1 MKIGIDVTSLTGGRG
16 PARYT
21 EEILLSLSQHSAR
34 DDIFYLYTPYK
45 INKIQ
50 YRENFVHR
58 HLPTKAPWPWLNAI
72 LPLHAIKDDID
83 LMFFPANDFWLFP
96 FKRTVVTIHDMA
108 SYTYLYR
115 YQKRLIDRLQI
126 KLQAKRLRR
135 VALSVITGSQYSL
148 GQIRFI
154 TGVPHKKI
162 NVVPYGIRQDLFF
175 INNRNKSNYILYV
188 GGFDKRKNLERL
200 LKAYRKIINEGN
212 NIKMILAGSS
222 GENDK
227 LYYNME
233 SLIKENRLEGKAI
246 IKYNPSDKEL
256 IELYNTALLLV
267 MPSIIEGF
275 GLPVLEAMACGC
287 PVVCSHAAS
296 LPEVGGD
303 AAVYFDPYDVD
314 DMVQKIGMVLKDN
327 KLRNKMIIKGK
338 QQINK
343 FSWDEAGRRVYKI
356 LVNSCLG

>member
-1 MKIGIDVTSLTGGRG
+1 M
-16 PARYT
+16 
-21 EEILLSLSQHSAR
+21 
-34 DDIFYLYTPYK
+34 
-45 INKIQ
+45 
-50 YRENFVHR
+50 
-58 HLPTKAPWPWLNAI
+58 
-72 LPLHAIKDDID
+72 
-83 LMFFPANDFWLFP
+83 
-96 FKRTVVTIHDMA
+96 
-108 SYTYLYR
+108 
-115 YQKRLIDRLQI
+115 
-126 KLQAKRLRR
+126 
-135 VALSVITGSQYSL
+135 
-148 GQIRFI
+148 
-154 TGVPHKKI
+154 
-162 NVVPYGIRQDLFF
+162 
-175 INNRNKSNYILYV
+175 
-188 GGFDKRKNLERL
+188 
-200 LKAYRKIINEGN
+200 KAYRKIINEGN